1 MGRRQDAI
9 YPCVENCV
17 GVFLFAKEMPYVK
30 VLKILLEN
38 FKFETMNLI
47 SCTLSQ
53 TPLVSHM

>member
-9 YPCVENCV
+9 YPCVENYV

-38 FKFETMNLI
+38 FKF
-47 SCTLSQ
+47 
-53 TPLVSHM
+53 